1 MSRQGLALVL
11 AAVLWTVPLAGQS
24 GAELREDGLTAYRA
38 LEMEVAARFFRLAL
52 AAPDLPDSLILS
64 TEAYLGA
71 AEYFRNRSDSSRAA
85 FRRIVLI
92 DPRYRLDPVTF
103 PPQVTQAFDEVR
115 LATPAVAVDVPRRA
129 TFEPGRGGLT
139 ARVYP
144 SGPHVVRVRIESSNG
159 EVIRTLH
166 DGRVT
171 DVLSV
176 TWDGA
181 GARGAQLANGLYV
194 WSFASLSGD
203 GIAQRILD
211 VPVRLERSRVGAQ
224 ELPPRPTML
233 PEANPPQPALVR
245 LGLGLG
251 LAALSWI
258 VTPAFSDNDAP
269 RVALTVAFSAAGII
283 GFIEKRPGK
292 PIPENVAANA
302 TALAAWEAEVQRINE
317 ANRALRSGPRIVLET
332 ARPSVRGQRN

>member
-1 MSRQGLALVL
+1 MNTRGLALVL
-11 AAVLWTVPLAGQS
+11 VAVLWVAPAAGQT
-24 GAELREDGLTAYRA
+24 GPELRDEGLRAYRA
-38 LEMEVAARFFRLAL
+38 LEMEAAARVLRLAL
-52 AAPDLPDSLILS
+52 TAPDLPDSQILS

-71 AEYFRNRSDSSRAA
+71 AEFFRNRPDSSRAA
-85 FRRIVLI
+85 FRRIVLL
-92 DPRYRLDPVTF
+92 DPRYRLDPVAF
-103 PPQVTQAFDEVR
+103 PPQVTRAFDEVR
-115 LATPAVAVDVPRRA
+115 FATPAVSVDVPRRV

-139 ARVYP
+139 ALVFT
-144 SGPHVVRVRIESSNG
+144 SGPHVVRARIESSNG

-171 DVLSV
+171 DSLPV

-203 GIAQRILD
+203 GAAQRILD
-211 VPVRLERSRVGAQ
+211 VPVRLERSSVGSQAAAA
-224 ELPPRPTML
+224 RPTML
-233 PEANPPQPALVR
+233 PETNPPQPALVR

-258 VTPAFSDNDAP
+258 VTPAFTDNDTP

-283 GFIEKRPGK
+283 GFFEKRPGK
-292 PIPENVAANA
+292 PIPENVAANQA
-302 TALAAWEAEVQRINE
+302 ALAAWEAEVQRLNE
-317 ANRALRSGPRIVLET
+317 ADQRRRPGPRIVLET
-332 ARPSVRGQRN
+332 ARPSVRR